1 MALWQ
6 LYYHFVWGT
15 AGRSPLITPSRE
27 AALYPYIRGKADY
40 LSCQLHAIGGIEN
53 HIHLILSIPPKH
65 SISTVV
71 KQLKGSSAHHLN
83 HGETDDCGQFR
94 WQQDYAVFS
103 LGPRRLDWAI
113 AYVNNQKHHHA
124 TGQTVSSLE
133 ATPSRI

>member
-1 MALWQ
+1 MALWK
-6 LYYHFVWGT
+6 LYYHFVWAT

-40 LSCQLHAIGGIEN
+40 LACQLLAIGGVED

-65 SISTVV
+65 AISTVV

-83 HGETDDCGQFR
+83 HCMADDLGLFH

-103 LGPRRLDWAI
+103 LGSRRLDWAI
-113 AYVNNQKHHHA
+113 DYVNHQKQHHA
-124 TGQTVSSLE
+124 SGNTIPSLE
-133 ATPSRI
+133 TTP